1 MKYSKLKNI
10 YVSFV
15 LISIAYSRNTKTYGI
30 RLFTLSRLRLI
41 SITSSEL

>member
-10 YVSFV
+10 YANFV

-30 RLFTLSRLRLI
+30 RLFSLIRLCLV
-41 SITSSEL
+41 SIIWSEL